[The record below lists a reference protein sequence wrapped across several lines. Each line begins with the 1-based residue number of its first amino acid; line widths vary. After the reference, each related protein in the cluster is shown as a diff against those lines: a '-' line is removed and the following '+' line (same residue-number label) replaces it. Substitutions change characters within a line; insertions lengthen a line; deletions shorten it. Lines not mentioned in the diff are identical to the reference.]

1 MSKNDKALRR
11 YYRQVRGWLPCG
23 GRLRKQIME
32 QLRENVE
39 DYLDHHPEADFQQF
53 LEHFGDPKTI
63 AGSYVDAQ
71 NTEEILTALRI
82 RRRVVGIVAVVA
94 VLVLL
99 VWIVGVVSATRG
111 YGESASAFLEI
122 A

>member
-1 MSKNDKALRR
+1 
-11 YYRQVRGWLPCG
+11 
-23 GRLRKQIME
+23 ME

-63 AGSYVDAQ
+63 AGSCVDAQ
-71 NTEEILTALRI
+71 NTEEIPTTLRI

-94 VLVLL
+94 GLVLL
-99 VWIVGVVSATRG
+99 VWIAGAIGIIVD
-111 YGESASAFLEI
+111 YGESAFVQLEI